1 MNTYDNGLE
10 VLSPTECLLLAA
22 TMPVGRIA
30 FSEQALPAIQ
40 PVNFV
45 LDDGCVI
52 IRTAEGTQLAA
63 AIRNAIVAFEVD
75 HFDAEARAGWSVT
88 LVGRAESVR
97 DPVECA
103 RLGGLPLRT
112 WAAGARDRFIRIRP
126 ELINGRRLHGTRNTA
141 NGFEPVLRA
150 AS

>member
-1 MNTYDNGLE
+1 MNTDDNGLE
-10 VLSPTECLLLAA
+10 VLSPTECLLLAT
-22 TMPVGRIA
+22 TMQVGRIA

-52 IRTAEGTQLAA
+52 IRTAEGTKLAA

-75 HFDAEARAGWSVT
+75 DFDAEARAGWSVT

-97 DPVECA
+97 DPTECA
-103 RLGGLPLRT
+103 RLAGLPLRT
-112 WAAGARDRFIRIRP
+112 WAAGARDRFIRIHP
-126 ELINGRRLHGTRNTA
+126 ELVNGRRLHGVRHTA
-141 NGFEPVLRA
+141 NGVEPALRA

>member
-1 MNTYDNGLE
+1 MNIDDNGLE
-10 VLSPTECLLLAA
+10 VLSAAECLMLAA

-52 IRTAEGTQLAA
+52 IRTAEGTKLAA
-63 AIRNAIVAFEVD
+63 AIRNAVVAFEVD
-75 HFDAEARAGWSVT
+75 DFDTEARAGWSVT
-88 LVGRAESVR
+88 LVGRAESIR
-97 DPVECA
+97 DTAECA
-103 RLGGLPLRT
+103 RLAGLPLRT

-126 ELINGRRLHGTRNTA
+126 EVISGRRLHGTRHTA
-141 NGFEPVLRA
+141 DGFEPALQA